1 MKKILLFLIIIP
13 IVTLNAQTVT
23 IPDANFLNALVNV
36 NVADLDGNGSYE
48 SVVDTNGDGF
58 IQVTEAEAVIGLRT
72 TGRSISSLEG
82 IASFINLEVLEVWSN
97 NLTELDLSSN
107 TLLTYIDCSINDL
120 TTVNVTQCP
129 NLTYL
134 GVDGNE
140 INQLDVTNN
149 TNLIELVCQGNNF
162 TSIDLSQNTALEI
175 LYCFNSQ
182 LETLDV
188 SNNLSIKWIYC
199 HYNQIEVLDISQNL
213 LLERLY
219 CQGNLITS
227 LDLSANPEL
236 FVLSCLDNQLTYLNI
251 NNGNNMGIQNL
262 NTTSNPNLL
271 CIQVDDV
278 SYANSL
284 TCDNPFPLW
293 CKDATAEYSEDC
305 GNLSTEDVSGDAI
318 KLYPNPVEDKLF
330 IENLTETIE
339 VSSITIYNLQGSE
352 VLGTTNVANAITV
365 SNLSPGLYFCSLY
378 TSKGV
383 FTYKILKR

>member
-1 MKKILLFLIIIP
+1 
-13 IVTLNAQTVT
+13 
-23 IPDANFLNALVNV
+23 
-36 NVADLDGNGSYE
+36 
-48 SVVDTNGDGF
+48 
-58 IQVTEAEAVIGLRT
+58 
-72 TGRSISSLEG
+72 
-82 IASFINLEVLEVWSN
+82 
-97 NLTELDLSSN
+97 
-107 TLLTYIDCSINDL
+107 
-120 TTVNVTQCP
+120 
-129 NLTYL
+129 
-134 GVDGNE
+134 
-140 INQLDVTNN
+140 
-149 TNLIELVCQGNNF
+149 
-162 TSIDLSQNTALEI
+162 
-175 LYCFNSQ
+175 
-182 LETLDV
+182 
-188 SNNLSIKWIYC
+188 
-199 HYNQIEVLDISQNL
+199 
-213 LLERLY
+213 

-352 VLGTTNVANAITV
+352 VLGTTNVANAIT
-365 SNLSPGLYFCSLY
+365 
-378 TSKGV
+378 
-383 FTYKILKR
+383 